1 MESRGTR
8 RSASG
13 PGCMISSPD
22 FLLARRR
29 MHWRKGDTCL
39 SEASCVVFSPPLA
52 FPCKPRGTVRE
63 IHRTRVRRQTC
74 AGCSGSEG
82 RGCVFQCIPLR
93 AKRKSGLETMHPGP
107 EIDLRCIQRQSGRDS
122 GFLTYLLEIQ
132 GRIGYEIIRLD
143 LESRSVLDRIVL
155 LDDYERGVKDA
166 IFETT
171 FL

>member
-1 MESRGTR
+1 MFFNT
-8 RSASG
+8 
-13 PGCMISSPD
+13 
-22 FLLARRR
+22 LL
-29 MHWRKGDTCL
+29 C
-39 SEASCVVFSPPLA
+39 E
-52 FPCKPRGTVRE
+52 PRGNQGWKSC
-63 IHRTRVRRQTC
+63 TRVRRQTC

-155 LDDYERGVKDA
+155 LDDYERGMKDA

>member
-1 MESRGTR
+1 MLRAEKRRHNSLRSNKCRLSSNAFSCEQRESQVRKSCTR
-8 RSASG
+8 A
-13 PGCMISSPD
+13 
-22 FLLARRR
+22 
-29 MHWRKGDTCL
+29 
-39 SEASCVVFSPPLA
+39 
-52 FPCKPRGTVRE
+52 
-63 IHRTRVRRQTC
+63 RRQTC

-93 AKRKSGLETMHPGP
+93 VKRKSGLETMHPGP

-155 LDDYERGVKDA
+155 LDDYERGMKDA

>member
-1 MESRGTR
+1 MRWISRTVPLGLQGNAKGGEKTTQL
-8 RSASG
+8 ASLKQV
-13 PGCMISSPD
+13 SP
-22 FLLARRR
+22 FLQRIL
-29 MHWRKGDTCL
+29 
-39 SEASCVVFSPPLA
+39 
-52 FPCKPRGTVRE
+52 
-63 IHRTRVRRQTC
+63 
-74 AGCSGSEG
+74 
-82 RGCVFQCIPLR
+82 LR
-93 AKRKSGLETMHPGP
+93 AKRKPGPEIMHPGP

-155 LDDYERGVKDA
+155 LDDYERGMKDA